1 VAPVGTQTHAYGD
14 SVLPFPYKIHSPC
27 GYVIVRCAGAATAA
41 GKAEGS
47 EWVEMGRDMA
57 HPAIG
62 TISSRPR
69 SARRFAIFVVSSNR
83 AASRGRLLCWAAM
96 TVDADPIAPEIADRI
111 RNDAWARTLGIE
123 FVDIRRGY
131 CRLRLPLQPHMVNFQ
146 GFPHG
151 GVIFSVADVAF
162 GAACNS
168 HGEAAVALSV
178 TIDYLAAVT
187 AEVTLVAEAREVKQG
202 RRAGFYEVSVAT
214 ADGRAVAAAHCVA
227 HRVTS

>member
-1 VAPVGTQTHAYGD
+1 
-14 SVLPFPYKIHSPC
+14 
-27 GYVIVRCAGAATAA
+27 
-41 GKAEGS
+41 
-47 EWVEMGRDMA
+47 
-57 HPAIG
+57 
-62 TISSRPR
+62 
-69 SARRFAIFVVSSNR
+69 
-83 AASRGRLLCWAAM
+83 
-96 TVDADPIAPEIADRI
+96 
-111 RNDAWARTLGIE
+111 
-123 FVDIRRGY
+123 
-131 CRLRLPLQPHMVNFQ
+131 
-146 GFPHG
+146 
-151 GVIFSVADVAF
+151 VADVAF